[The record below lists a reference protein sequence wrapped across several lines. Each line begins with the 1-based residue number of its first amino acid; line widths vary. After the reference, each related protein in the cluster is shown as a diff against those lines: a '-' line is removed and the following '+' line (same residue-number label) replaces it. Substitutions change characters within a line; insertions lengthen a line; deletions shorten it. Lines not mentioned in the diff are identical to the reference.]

1 MTIERAVLLFAGLMI
16 LASLALTYF
25 VSPWWMLLTAFVG
38 VNLIQSSFT
47 GFCPAAMAFRKLGL
61 RPGSAF
67 RVGPPPAVTD
77 PTVTPLR
84 P

>member
-25 VSPWWMLLTAFVG
+25 VSPWWMLLTGFVG
-38 VNLIQSSFT
+38 LNLVQSSFT
-47 GFCPAAMAFRKLGL
+47 GLCPAAMVFRKLGL
-61 RPGSAF
+61 RSGTAF
-67 RVGPPPAVTD
+67 RVGADPAVAD